1 MTIQLINRDIYYTF
15 RRGDWDM
22 NTKNRLI
29 KKLLGVAKKHKF
41 LTYPVLALV
50 AIISVISNL
59 FSWSTGA
66 GRRVVAVIMVMVMLV
81 SQSYFLTSSATEAI
95 DDEETALVQQEL
107 QQEVMNEYVE
117 AESNAKKES
126 ETSTEVADN
135 SSSDDIIEEE
145 TINNVT
151 GDQPTDQ
158 QAAQTIEQ
166 SNEQDNS
173 DANVAVVNGD
183 DLNAPPSD
191 NPETLD
197 NDSIDDYGD
206 IEDDEVDSKLDTED
220 EANKI
225 PVTFMYQTPGGN
237 DFKAMTGDGA
247 VGVCAVTA
255 DNGDGKKKVT
265 KYVDSDGKDVNIVN
279 IFNNLDDRDG
289 SYTVSGCYDF
299 YGVEQT
305 DNTWCRDS
313 ECNTLV
319 SDGMA
324 ISGTAKSLTL
334 YAQSKLVRVYMT
346 LSDSFDNGKSYNSN
360 PTINTDDVKVVGDET
375 RYYFNLVDN
384 KAEVSITNAEVYG
397 YELSDVLLG
406 SGSIATVI
414 NSTTNTDTAYHK
426 IFSFD
431 LTLRSDSYTNKV
443 TLKWTPM
450 QYKVVYAAYDQADYL
465 AHPENYVSF
474 IGKASDPIKY
484 DDTARFA
491 NYKSLFDNKLRVGYD
506 LLGWE
511 LKGDSGVYD
520 AGSSIPISCQA
531 YFLNYYYANKDNI
544 DSETPG
550 LKHAMIFPHY
560 EPAEIELRVTDDGGN
575 DAVLDNNTITY
586 VYDMPG
592 KEYRFSARFKYKDPE
607 RESDIGDFTYT
618 ATANGA
624 NNIGVTVKDYNG
636 DGNRYSS
643 VSTVKPTGVNDGEQ
657 SIPLSIVV
665 KNNETNKTKT
675 FSDYSISVRRKRI
688 KITDDL
694 NVAQKRKIYNGN
706 TNVDTTDTKFPE
718 SFNTVSD
725 ENGDDSSMGI
735 KITYDSAQFA
745 QADAGNN
752 IDIVLT
758 NPHKSGANSDCYDLV
773 GMSSDESGNDIYVIS
788 GGIIKQRDLKVNTVY
803 TGNNLTAGEDDPSQD
818 KYTLELYDGE
828 DFEGVDGLSTIEDA
842 IAKNELGNY
851 TFNLI
856 GRTEKNKEGEYQVDA
871 NFMNDGNFYVTVR
884 ERDVVKVVQKAPVE
898 NENYRIVGTKNGEW
912 YYTGNA
918 PTISPITTSGYNK
931 IIVSRSPLTDAQ
943 LSSDSGVDSYT
954 VTEADSEQD
963 LYIWLKNSTTKAIT
977 SKATISLKYDGT
989 NPQYKNYEV
998 KEFNKD
1004 GTSYSSVDGS
1014 GLYFPNVGSVLD
1026 FGTYSNNTIRISIN
1040 YTDISEN
1047 TDITSGLDKLY
1058 YRLYADTSLN
1068 YENFAP
1074 TAQNVAVSD
1083 FVEDGDRWV
1092 ATIELPKDAAKRG
1105 AIDVIA
1111 YDKAGN
1117 NCGGIRLRPDGRGE
1131 DYEWYIEDLLS
1142 VPYMPTVYY
1151 QNDTDNRALYSR
1163 NTDSGEYSKTGDIAK
1178 RSIYIVTDADGKS
1191 ERKYYN
1197 HCQASIE
1204 VSDSG
1209 SGVKKIEWY
1218 DNGSLVKVDDTSW
1231 NTNDE
1236 SLVDDDKREK
1246 RVNTEKITST
1256 YDVVEQG
1263 DHRIKVVVYDNAGNT
1278 NEKDAREIIFSTDDV
1293 DPVIEV
1299 TNRNDAGWTNS
1310 SVITFKAYDPGENA
1324 SGIATVK
1331 VISSNG
1337 SLLDCDNLKNVGDG
1351 TYTGSFDIK
1360 DYPEGFYGLEAI
1372 DNAGNVFR
1380 IGGKIDNY
1388 SKSAPSH
1395 PEVLYAPADDNY
1407 DTWVDYPAGTDTLK
1421 WHRTATKVTISYPG
1435 EELNGSPVV
1444 DGKCP
1449 VSVYYGI
1456 YKDVAGKAYHD
1467 SSFNNK
1473 MSDEVTISDDGIF
1486 YVDAWAESASGIRC
1500 DGKADSTHKDSVENG
1515 AYEVLMIDK
1524 TSPSFEKFN
1533 TSKADKGIVIS
1544 YDIVDN
1550 VSGVDESS
1558 IELYYNDN
1566 IDNKTDLKTEPIEN
1580 GYRVTFNISNTGEY
1594 KVAVK
1599 DVAGN
1604 FATTSIVPMSMKVKS
1619 VTSITDTSALVGA
1632 NIYSGTF
1639 DIKSGTISY
1648 RKYSEEEYKEAE
1660 SELVPYPNKDSR
1672 DKAVS
1677 ANLKD
1682 LTPDTAYAYKIVATS
1697 DNGEVLEYEGYFKTL
1712 ATDQTGTTVPGTA
1725 FYSNNIDPENRG
1737 DITVGLYDG
1746 NVCLMAQVISD
1757 GDDFVFEAVP
1767 DGNYSIVATD
1777 GKYSNTVKISVD
1789 DGMIV
1794 YPDGLIEIELSGINT
1809 SVEIET
1815 DDTPNITVDNMD
1827 NISTLSNNS
1836 AKDKKIID
1844 DNGVVE
1850 YKLLARAVSP
1860 SSAEVQKDL
1869 KVLDSYIANNN
1880 LNATHFAYYDLTI
1893 KRIEYD
1899 SNGNVISTDDV
1910 TEMVGESAGVS
1921 VSVPLGGHANDA
1933 GLKMVRIH
1941 NGSCAELAD
1950 TDGQGNSTYTFYS
1963 TKFSTYV
1970 LIHSVGTATTEQ
1982 PTTKAPQSTTQQ
1994 PVTTYDVTQITPK
2007 TTPTTEHVKVPSTSY
2022 EDPDED
2028 EEDVKEIK
2036 EKKSKAKSSGSTSV
2050 GTLTSSGSAKTGD
2063 TTPIVMLFSF
2073 MMISVFGII
2082 ILRKKSEELDA

>member
-1 MTIQLINRDIYYTF
+1 
-15 RRGDWDM
+15 M
-22 NTKNRLI
+22 NTKNNLI

-41 LTYPVLALV
+41 LTYPVLALI

-66 GRRVVAVIMVMVMLV
+66 GKRVVAVVMVMVMLV

-95 DDEETALVQQEL
+95 DDEETALIQQEL
-107 QQEVMNEYVE
+107 QQKVMNDNVE
-117 AESNAKKES
+117 EEQSDKS
-126 ETSTEVADN
+126 VTEVTTEVSVD
-135 SSSDDIIEEE
+135 SSSDDVIEEE
-145 TINNVT
+145 VVNNVT
-151 GDQPTDQ
+151 GEQPNE
-158 QAAQTIEQ
+158 ALSEQ
-166 SNEQDNS
+166 E
-173 DANVAVVNGD
+173 VVN
-183 DLNAPPSD
+183 N
-191 NPETLD
+191 
-197 NDSIDDYGD
+197 NDSINQEATDDSVINDGSAND
-206 IEDDEVDSKLDTED
+206 SEIVSDNSIDNNSDVDEDEIDSKLDPDED
-220 EANKI
+220 TDKI
-225 PVTFMYQTPGGN
+225 PVTFMYQKPGTS
-237 DFKAMTGDGA
+237 DFVAMTGDGA
-247 VGVCAVTA
+247 TGVYAVTV
-255 DNGDGKKKVT
+255 DNGAGKKIIN
-265 KYVDSDGKDVNIVN
+265 KYVDSEDNEVNITTLFN
-279 IFNNLDDRDG
+279 ILDDKNG
-289 SYTVSGCYDF
+289 TYTVDGCYDF
-299 YGVEQT
+299 YGNDQS
-305 DNTWCRDS
+305 NNMWCRD
-313 ECNTLV
+313 EACDTLV
-319 SDGMA
+319 TDGMFVGSNVTS
-324 ISGTAKSLTL
+324 INF
-334 YAQSKLVRVYMT
+334 YAQSSLVRVYMT
-346 LSDSFDNGKSYNSN
+346 LNDSFDNGKSYTSN
-360 PTINTDDVKVVGDET
+360 PDVNADEVKEVNGEKRFYFDLVG
-375 RYYFNLVDN
+375 N
-384 KAEVSITNAEVYG
+384 KADVSVTNAQIYG

-406 SGSIATVI
+406 SSSVSTTI
-414 NSTTNTDTAYHK
+414 NSTEDTTGDYKK
-426 IFSFD
+426 IFSFNFS
-431 LTLRSDSYTNKV
+431 LGSDGYTNKI

-450 QYKVVYAAYDQADYL
+450 QYRVVYSAYDQEYIANNSL
-465 AHPENYVSF
+465 VSY
-474 IGKASDPIKY
+474 IGKSSDLIKY
-484 DDTARFA
+484 DDSAKLA
-491 NYKSLFDNKLRVGYD
+491 KYSALFDGNLKSGYD

-511 LKGDSGVYD
+511 IKGDSGVYD
-520 AGSSIPISCQA
+520 AGSSIPISCQDD
-531 YFLNYYYANKDNI
+531 FLNYYYANKDNI

-550 LKHAMIFPHY
+550 LTHAMIFPHY

-931 IIVSRSPLTDAQ
+931 IIVSRTPLTDAQ

-977 SKATISLKYDGT
+977 SNAVINLKYDGT
-989 NPQYKNYEV
+989 NPLYQNYNVEEFKN
-998 KEFNKD
+998 D
-1004 GTSYSSVDGS
+1004 GGSYSSVDGS
-1014 GLYFPNVGSVLD
+1014 GLYFPNVGGVLD
-1026 FGTYSNNTIRISIN
+1026 FGTYSNSTIRIKIN
-1040 YTDISEN
+1040 YSDKSDN
-1047 TDITSGLDKLY
+1047 TEIVSGLDKLY

-1142 VPYMPTVYY
+1142 VPDMPTVYY

-1263 DHRIKVVVYDNAGNT
+1263 DHRIKVVVCDNAGNT

-1899 SNGNVISTDDV
+1899 SKGNIISTDDV

-1921 VSVPLGGHANDA
+1921 VSVPLGGHANDS

-1941 NGSCAELAD
+1941 NGSCAVLAD

-1970 LIHSVGTATTEQ
+1970 LIHSVGEATTEQ
-1982 PTTKAPQSTTQQ
+1982 PTTKAPQPNTQQ

>member
-1 MTIQLINRDIYYTF
+1 
-15 RRGDWDM
+15 M

-117 AESNAKKES
+117 AESNDKKES

-158 QAAQTIEQ
+158 QAAQTIKQ

-183 DLNAPPSD
+183 DLNAPPSE
-191 NPETLD
+191 NSETLE
-197 NDSIDDYGD
+197 NDSVDNYGD

-247 VGVCAVTA
+247 VGVYAVTA

-511 LKGDSGVYD
+511 LKGDGGVYA
-520 AGSSIPISCQA
+520 AGSSIPTDNQDD
-531 YFLNYYYANKDNI
+531 FLNYYYANKDNI
-544 DSETPG
+544 DGDTPG
-550 LKHAMIFPHY
+550 LNHAMIFPYY
-560 EPAEIELRVTDDGGN
+560 EPAEIDMRVTDADGSDVSLEN
-575 DAVLDNNTITY
+575 KTITY

-592 KEYRFSARFKYKDPE
+592 AEYRFTARFKYKDTT

-624 NNIGVTVKDYNG
+624 NNIGVTVKDVNG

-643 VSTVKPTGVNDGEQ
+643 VSTVKPTGVSDGEQ

-665 KNNETNKTKT
+665 KNNDTNKTKT

-688 KITDDL
+688 KITSSDIS
-694 NVAQKRKIYNGN
+694 VAQKRKTYNGN
-706 TNVDTTDTKFPE
+706 QNVDTTDTKFPE
-718 SFNTVSD
+718 TFNTVSD
-725 ENGDDSSMGI
+725 EIGDTSASDI
-735 KITYDSAQFA
+735 KISYDSAQFA
-745 QADAGNN
+745 QADAGTN
-752 IDIVLT
+752 IDIILN
-758 NPHKSGANSDCYDLV
+758 NPHKSGTNSDCYDLV
-773 GMSSDESGNDIYVIS
+773 GMESDADGNSIYTIS

-803 TGNNLTAGEDDPSQD
+803 KGSNLTAGEDDPTQD
-818 KYTLELYDGE
+818 KYTLSLYDGE
-828 DFEGVDGLSTIEDA
+828 DFEGVDGINTIDDA
-842 IAKNELGNY
+842 IENNALGTY
-851 TFNLI
+851 SFSLI
-856 GRTEKNKEGEYQVDA
+856 GRTEKNKEGEYKVDA
-871 NFMNDGNFYVTVR
+871 NFVNDGNFYVTVR
-884 ERDVVKVVQKAPVE
+884 DRDVVKVVQKAPVE
-898 NENYRIVGTKNGEW
+898 NENYRIVGNLNGEW
-912 YYTGNA
+912 YYTDNA
-918 PTISPITTSGYNK
+918 PTISPITTSGYDR
-931 IIVSRSPLTDAQ
+931 IIVSKESFNDAQ
-943 LSSDSGVDSYT
+943 LSAETGVETYT
-954 VTEADSEQD
+954 VSEADSEQS
-963 LYIWLKNSTTKAIT
+963 LNIWLKNSKTKAIT

-1058 YRLYADTSLN
+1058 YRLYSDTTLN
-1068 YENFAP
+1068 FESFAP
-1074 TAQNVAVSD
+1074 TSQNVASSD
-1083 FVEDGDRWV
+1083 FVESNGNWV
-1092 ATIELPKDAAKRG
+1092 ADIELPKDAAKKG
-1105 AIDVIA
+1105 AIDIIA

-1117 NCGGIRLRPDGRGE
+1117 NCGGMRLRPDGRGE
-1131 DYEWYIEDLLS
+1131 DYEWLVEDLLS
-1142 VPYMPTVYY
+1142 VSDMPTVYY
-1151 QNDTDNRALYSR
+1151 SNDSDNRVLYTRDS
-1163 NTDSGEYSKTGDIAK
+1163 NTGDYSKTSDSAK
-1178 RSIYIVTDADGKS
+1178 RSIYIVTDDNGIS
-1191 ERKYYN
+1191 ERTYYN

-1209 SGVKKIEWY
+1209 SGIKRIEWY
-1218 DNGSLVKVDDTSW
+1218 DNGSLVKVDDQSW
-1231 NTNDE
+1231 NITDE
-1236 SLVDDDKREK
+1236 SLVDEDKREK
-1246 RVNTEKITST
+1246 KVNTSKVTST

-1263 DHRIKVVVYDNAGNT
+1263 THKIKVLVYDNAGNS
-1278 NEKDAREIIFSTDDV
+1278 NADDAREIVFSTDDV
-1293 DPVIEV
+1293 DPVVEV
-1299 TNRNDAGWTNS
+1299 TNKNENGWTNS
-1310 SVITFKAYDPGENA
+1310 SIITFTAYDPGDNA

-1331 VISSNG
+1331 VINSSGN
-1337 SLLDCDNLKNVGDG
+1337 LLDCDNLKNVGDG
-1351 TYTGSFDIK
+1351 SYTGSFDIK
-1360 DYPEGFYGLEAI
+1360 NYPDGFYGLEAV
-1372 DNAGNVFR
+1372 DNAGNVYR
-1380 IGGKIDNY
+1380 IGGKVDNY
-1388 SKSAPSH
+1388 SNTAPAH
-1395 PEVLYAPADDNY
+1395 PAVTFTPADDNY
-1407 DTWVDYPAGTDTLK
+1407 YTWVDYPEGTDTLK

-1444 DGKCP
+1444 DSKCP
-1449 VSVYYGI
+1449 VSVYYNI

-1486 YVDAWAESASGIRC
+1486 YVDAWAESASSVRC
-1500 DGKADSTHKDSVENG
+1500 DGKTNSSHVDSVNSG

-1524 TSPSFEKFN
+1524 TAPSFEKF
-1533 TSKADKGIVIS
+1533 TTTKADNGIIIS
-1544 YDIVDN
+1544 YDIIDN
-1550 VSGVDESS
+1550 VSGVDEAS
-1558 IELYYNDN
+1558 IELYYNDE
-1566 IDNKTDLKTEPIEN
+1566 IDNKTDVKTEPIDN
-1580 GYRVTFNISNTGEY
+1580 GYRVSFNIARIGEY
-1594 KVAVK
+1594 KLSVK
-1599 DVAGN
+1599 DIAGN
-1604 FATTSIVPMSMKVKS
+1604 TVSTSIVPMSMKVKS
-1619 VTSITDTSALVGA
+1619 VTNITDTSALVGA

-1648 RKYSEEEYKEAE
+1648 KKYSEDEYKEAE
-1660 SELVPYPNKDSR
+1660 SVLVPYPNSDSR
-1672 DKAVS
+1672 DRAVS
-1677 ANLKD
+1677 ANLSD
-1682 LTPDTAYAYKIVATS
+1682 LTPDTAYTFKVVATS
-1697 DNGEVLEYEGYFKTL
+1697 DNGEVLEYIGSFKTL
-1712 ATDQTGTTVPGTA
+1712 ATDQKGTTVPGTA
-1725 FYSNNIDPENRG
+1725 YYSDNIEPANRG
-1737 DITVGLYDG
+1737 PITVGIYDG
-1746 NVCLMAQVISD
+1746 NMCMMAQEIND
-1757 GDDFVFEAVP
+1757 GDEFVFEAVP
-1767 DGNYSIVATD
+1767 DGNYNIIASD
-1777 GKYSNTVKISVD
+1777 GKYSKTVRLSVD
-1789 DGMIV
+1789 DGMIT

-1809 SVEIET
+1809 SVELED
-1815 DDTPNITVDNMD
+1815 DDTPKITVDNMD
-1827 NISTLSNNS
+1827 SISTLSNNS
-1836 AKDKKIID
+1836 AKDKKVID

-1850 YKLLARAVSP
+1850 YKLIAKTVSP
-1860 SSAEVQKDL
+1860 SNATVQNDL
-1869 KVLDSYIANNN
+1869 KALDSYIANNK
-1880 LNATHFAYYDLTI
+1880 LNATHFAYYDLII
-1893 KRIEYD
+1893 KRTEKD
-1899 SNGNVISTDDV
+1899 ANGNVIDTDDV
-1910 TEMVGESAGVS
+1910 TDMVGESMGVS

-1933 GLKMVRIH
+1933 GLNMVRIH
-1941 NGSCAELAD
+1941 NGSCDILPD
-1950 TDGQGNSTYTFYS
+1950 TDGAGNSTYTFYS

-1970 LIHSVGTATTEQ
+1970 LIHSVGTSTSENNTTAA
-1982 PTTKAPQSTTQQ
+1982 PTNQSTQQ
-1994 PVTTYDVTQITPK
+1994 PATSYGVTQY
-2007 TTPTTEHVKVPSTSY
+2007 TTQFSTTTEHIPVPATAYDDS
-2022 EDPDED
+2022 DDED
-2028 EEDVKEIK
+2028 EDVKEIK
-2036 EKKSKAKSSGSTSV
+2036 DKTTKPKSSGSTSV
-2050 GTLTSSGSAKTGD
+2050 GSLTSSGSAKTGD
-2063 TTPIVMLFSF
+2063 ETPIVILFGMMLIAFS
-2073 MMISVFGII
+2073 GII
-2082 ILRKKSEELDA
+2082 VLRKKSKDMDA